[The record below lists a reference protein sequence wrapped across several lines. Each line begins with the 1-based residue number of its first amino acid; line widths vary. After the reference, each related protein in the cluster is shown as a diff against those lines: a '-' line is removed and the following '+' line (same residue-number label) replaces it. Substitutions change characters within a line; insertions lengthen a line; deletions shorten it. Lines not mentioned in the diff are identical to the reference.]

1 MSQPA
6 ENVRVRRTRK
16 LLRDALI
23 ELIEEHGFD
32 RLTVGEITER
42 AMVSRAAFYR
52 NYRDKFH
59 LVEQVFDD
67 AMDALLGAVADGGR
81 ARPAAERWVAFFE
94 HIDRYHRFYAAL
106 LGRKGSPWFA
116 AKMRSSLTDMV
127 KEHLPAPAAP
137 APRPGAAAPHAA
149 PDGLAATVLGAM
161 FTQSIVWW
169 LEHDRPSPPR
179 EIAAQS
185 AHLAG
190 AVIAAANTLPAPAP

>member
-1 MSQPA
+1 VSQSV

-23 ELIEEHGFD
+23 ELIEERGFD

-67 AMDALLGAVADGGR
+67 AMDALLGAIAGDGEP
-81 ARPAAERWVAFFE
+81 RPAAERWVTFFE

-106 LGRKGSPWFA
+106 LGKKGSSWFA

-127 KEHLPAPAAP
+127 KEHLPPPASP
-137 APRPGAAAPHAA
+137 AS

-161 FTQSIVWW
+161 FTQSITWW
-169 LEHDRPSPPR
+169 LEHGRPSPPR

-190 AVIAAANTLPAPAP
+190 AVISAANTWPAPAR

>member
-1 MSQPA
+1 VRSRHLLGKEREVSRSV

-23 ELIEEHGFD
+23 ELIEERGFD

-67 AMDALLGAVADGGR
+67 AMDALLGAIADGGEV
-81 ARPAAERWVAFFE
+81 RPAAERWVAFFE
-94 HIDRYHRFYAAL
+94 HIDRYHRFYAAM
-106 LGRKGSPWFA
+106 LGKKGSSWFA
-116 AKMRSSLTDMV
+116 AKMRASLADMV
-127 KEHLPAPAAP
+127 KEHLPAPS
-137 APRPGAAAPHAA
+137 A

-161 FTQSIVWW
+161 FTQSITWW
-169 LEHDRPSPPR
+169 LEHGRPSPPR

-190 AVIAAANTLPAPAP
+190 AVISAANTWPTPAS